1 MRVAVYRTG
10 HPICDRVAESLAR
23 GLNGTLHLA
32 SDGIVDA
39 DVHIAYGILRG
50 TSEVFKAAEKSGKP
64 WFVVDRG
71 FWGAEHYDGLY
82 RIAYRGTQPIYRL
95 FSIQKEHSLEVEP
108 YVQREGYTLICPP
121 SEYVCDWFGIKM
133 YPARLIETNWELDW
147 TEKLM
152 QSNQRIQVRKK
163 SAQSPIDWKNVASLV
178 TYNSSVAIEAIKR
191 GIPVISDKTN
201 SAVGSFQDVVGQI
214 HLDTSRRDS
223 LLRWLSAHQMSLC
236 DIERGRAWEVIHH
249 YLPYSSA
256 QIQEK

>member
-1 MRVAVYRTG
+1 M
-10 HPICDRVAESLAR
+10 
-23 GLNGTLHLA
+23 
-32 SDGIVDA
+32 
-39 DVHIAYGILRG
+39 
-50 TSEVFKAAEKSGKP
+50 
-64 WFVVDRG
+64 
-71 FWGAEHYDGLY
+71 EHYIWLLMALSMLTC
-82 RIAYRGTQPIYRL
+82 I
-95 FSIQKEHSLEVEP
+95 SLTAFCVVLRKYLKLRKKGE
-108 YVQREGYTLICPP
+108 
-121 SEYVCDWFGIKM
+121 SFGIKM